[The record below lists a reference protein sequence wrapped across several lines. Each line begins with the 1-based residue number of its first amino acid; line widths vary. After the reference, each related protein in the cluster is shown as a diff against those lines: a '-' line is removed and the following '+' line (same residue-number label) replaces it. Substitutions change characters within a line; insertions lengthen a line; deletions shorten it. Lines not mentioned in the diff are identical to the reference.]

1 VELVKK
7 GVDGIALF
15 ITHFTGDSSLF
26 FFDTTPLDYLR
37 AIVTEEGI
45 MSRIEILRRF
55 KNMKVSRYFPT

>member
-7 GVDGIALF
+7 RVDVIALF
-15 ITHFTGDSSLF
+15 ITHFAGDSSLF
-26 FFDTTPLDYLR
+26 FFDTTRLDYLR

-55 KNMKVSRYFPT
+55 KNMKVSKYFPT

>member
-15 ITHFTGDSSLF
+15 ITHFAGDSSLF

-55 KNMKVSRYFPT
+55 KNMKVSKYFPT